1 MTNPSEVTPAPPVCS
16 NCAGEK
22 KGWGKVG
29 GGVLAKWY
37 YILIVHD
44 DKRHS
49 RTVLLREDGLQPRED
64 GWALE

>member
-1 MTNPSEVTPAPPVCS
+1 MTNPGEVTPASPVCS

-29 GGVLAKWY
+29 CWLNGI
-37 YILIVHD
+37 ILIVHD

-49 RTVLLREDGLQPRED
+49 RTVLPVLREDGLQPR
-64 GWALE
+64 